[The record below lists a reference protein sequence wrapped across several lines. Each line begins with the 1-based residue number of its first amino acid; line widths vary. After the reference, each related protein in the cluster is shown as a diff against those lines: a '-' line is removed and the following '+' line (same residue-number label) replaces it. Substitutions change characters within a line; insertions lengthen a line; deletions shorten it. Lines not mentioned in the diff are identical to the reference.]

1 MDPLASR
8 TQLRSGD
15 IVAEKYRIEEILGGG
30 ETGVVFA
37 ATHLT
42 LGQRVA
48 LKVLRR
54 EGSARKA
61 RAGAAEQSEVATSRF
76 FREARIAAAL
86 ESEHI
91 VRVDDLGVLADG
103 TPFMVMELLE
113 GRVLRQHLAEHG
125 PLELAEAVDLVRQA
139 CDALE
144 LAHAANVV
152 HRDLTP
158 SHLFLAQREGRPIV
172 KVLDFGVARLAP
184 GTSASAQTLTASKT
198 LLGSPIY
205 AAPELL
211 RSARE
216 ATPRS
221 DVWSLG
227 AVLYELITG
236 KPAFSGKTV
245 AETCA
250 AVIRG
255 AAPGVEESRRGV
267 PPRLRAIVNRCL
279 RTRPAARFAN
289 AGELGR
295 ELAKFHRAITIGTM
309 DTLPARYA
317 PGGLVP
323 ARVASEGV
331 LPCEPARE
339 PRSLSGATERAP
351 RSDAPVA
358 LPMTSHDVHS
368 ARRRSLLWS
377 IAVVEGVALVFGGIL
392 FLRPAAPTSSGSQRL
407 AEAAAH
413 ASSAPAREVPDP
425 APSSDPPTEE
435 REPAAQTTVPL
446 RKPKIAAVTDGGTAL
461 KTTPAS
467 APSASASAWPWGDR
481 Y

>member
-8 TQLRSGD
+8 AQLRSGD
-15 IVAEKYRIEEILGGG
+15 IVAEKYRVDEVIGGG

-37 ATHLT
+37 ARHMT
-42 LGQRVA
+42 LGHRVA
-48 LKVLRR
+48 LKVLRGG
-54 EGSARKA
+54 GSSGKA
-61 RAGAAEQSEVATSRF
+61 RAGAAERSEVATSRF
-76 FREARIAAAL
+76 LREARIAAAL
-86 ESEHI
+86 VSPHI

-103 TPFMVMELLE
+103 TPFLVMELLE
-113 GRVLRQHLAEHG
+113 GKDLRRHLAERG

-144 LAHAANVV
+144 LAHAASVV
-152 HRDLTP
+152 HRNLTP
-158 SHLFLAQREGRPIV
+158 SHLFLARREGRPPIDSEGESAGVLSERRPVV
-172 KVLDFGVARLAP
+172 KVLDFGVARLTP
-184 GTSASAQTLTASKT
+184 GWSAQTLTASKT

-236 KPAFSGKTV
+236 TPAFSGQTV

-255 AAPGVEESRRGV
+255 AAPGVEELRRGV

-279 RTRPAARFAN
+279 RTRPAARFAD

-317 PGGLVP
+317 PGGLAGP
-323 ARVASEGV
+323 A
-331 LPCEPARE
+331 
-339 PRSLSGATERAP
+339 ERGP

-368 ARRRSLLWS
+368 TRRRSLLWS
-377 IAVVEGVALVFGGIL
+377 IAVVEGVALVFGGIV
-392 FLRPAAPTSSGSQRL
+392 FLRPAAPTSSGSRTL

-413 ASSAPAREVPDP
+413 ASSAPPRDAP
-425 APSSDPPTEE
+425 APVPSSHPQPAE
-435 REPAAQTTVPL
+435 RDVAVPAAKPLKKAQTAAGSDAGAAPTATPL
-446 RKPKIAAVTDGGTAL
+446 
-461 KTTPAS
+461 
-467 APSASASAWPWGDR
+467 PSASAATWPWGDR